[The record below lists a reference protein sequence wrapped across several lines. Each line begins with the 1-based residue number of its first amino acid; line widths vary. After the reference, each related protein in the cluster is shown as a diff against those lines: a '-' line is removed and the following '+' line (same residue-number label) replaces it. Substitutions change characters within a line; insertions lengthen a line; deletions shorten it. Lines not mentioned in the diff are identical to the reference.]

1 MQSNVETLGPLE
13 RRLNVT
19 VPQEKIETEV
29 ESRLKRI
36 ARTAKIRGFRSGK
49 VPLKIVLQQYGPQ
62 VRQEVMGD
70 VLQKSFGEAVLEQ
83 KLRVA
88 GYPRFEAKEVTEN
101 ALQFEFSA
109 TFEVYPDVILGDLK
123 STDIEQPVMQVSPA
137 DVDKA
142 IKIMRKQR
150 TQYNAVERPVLAG
163 DRVNIDYHGVI
174 DGVEFDGSSANK
186 FLLNLGEGQFLK
198 DFEEQMIGMSTEQSK
213 TFEVT
218 FPVNYHGKEIA
229 GKTATFEVKLNGVEE
244 PKLPELNADFARSLG
259 IAEGDVE
266 KMHGEVQANLEREV
280 SKRIKTRIKENVMKA
295 LLDTTTIETPKVL
308 VAVELDR
315 LMQSTRNDLKE
326 RGMKVKDV
334 PLPPDLFQEQA
345 QRRVNLGLI
354 MVELVKTYDLH
365 AKPEQVRALVE
376 NFAQSYENPG
386 EVVKLHYSSK
396 ERLNEAESA
405 VLEDNVVAW
414 VLEKANVVEKV
425 VTFDELMGES

>member
-1 MQSNVETLGPLE
+1 MQSNLETLGPLE

-19 VPQEKIETEV
+19 VPQERIENEV
-29 ESRLKRI
+29 ESRLKRL
-36 ARTAKIRGFRSGK
+36 ARTAKIHGFRSGK
-49 VPLKIVLQQYGPQ
+49 VPLKIVSQQYGPQ

-70 VLQKSFGEAVLEQ
+70 VLQKSFGEAVREQ

-123 STDIEQPVMQVSPA
+123 SISIEKPVMQVSPA
-137 DVDKA
+137 DVDQA

-150 TQYNAVERPVLAG
+150 TQYDVVERPVLAG
-163 DRVNIDYHGVI
+163 DRINIDYHGVI
-174 DGVEFDGSSANK
+174 HEVEFDGSSANN
-186 FLLNLGEGQFLK
+186 FLLVLGEGQFLK
-198 DFEEQMIGMSTEQSK
+198 DFEESMIGMSTEQSK

-218 FPVNYHGKEIA
+218 FPVDYHGKEVA

-244 PKLPELNADFARSLG
+244 SRLPELNEEFARSLG
-259 IAEGDVE
+259 IADGDIE

-280 SKRIKTRIKENVMKA
+280 SKRIKTRVKEKIMHA
-295 LLDTTTIETPKVL
+295 LLDAIAIETPRAL
-308 VAVELDR
+308 VALELDR
-315 LMQSTRNDLKE
+315 LMQSARNDLKE

-334 PLPPDLFQEQA
+334 SLPPDLFQEQA

-354 MVELVKTYDLH
+354 LAELVKTYDLH

-376 NFAQSYENPG
+376 DFAQSYENPG
-386 EVVKLHYSSK
+386 EMVKWHYSSK

-414 VLEKANVVEKV
+414 VLEKAKVVEKV
-425 VTFDELMGES
+425 VTFDELMGKS

>member
-49 VPLKIVLQQYGPQ
+49 VPLKIVSQQYGPQ

-123 STDIEQPVMQVSPA
+123 STSIEQPVMQVSST

-150 TQYNAVERPVLAG
+150 TQYKVVERPVLAG
-163 DRVNIDYHGVI
+163 DRINIDYHGVI

-198 DFEEQMIGMSTEQSK
+198 DFEEQMIGMSTEQNK

-229 GKTATFEVKLNGVEE
+229 GKTATFEVKLTGVEE
-244 PKLPELNADFARSLG
+244 PRLPELNADFARSLG
-259 IAEGDVE
+259 IAEGDTE
-266 KMHGEVQANLEREV
+266 KMHGEVRANLEREV
-280 SKRIKTRIKENVMKA
+280 SKRIRTRIKEEVMQA
-295 LLDTTTIETPKVL
+295 LLDTTTIETPKAL
-308 VAVELDR
+308 VALELDR

-334 PLPPDLFQEQA
+334 PLPPDMFQEQA

-354 MVELVKTYDLH
+354 MAELVKTYDLH

-376 NFAQSYENPG
+376 DFAQSYENPG
-386 EVVKLHYSSK
+386 EVVKWHYSSK
-396 ERLNEAESA
+396 ERINEAESA

-414 VLEKANVVEKV
+414 VLEKVKVVEKM
-425 VTFDELMGES
+425 VTFDELMGKS

>member
-123 STDIEQPVMQVSPA
+123 LTGIEQPVMQVSPA

-163 DRVNIDYHGVI
+163 DRINIDYHGVI

-280 SKRIKTRIKENVMKA
+280 SKRIKTRIKENVMQA

-308 VAVELDR
+308 VALELDR

-354 MVELVKTYDLH
+354 MAELVKTYDLH

-396 ERLNEAESA
+396 ERLNEAESV

-414 VLEKANVVEKV
+414 VLEKANVAEKV

>member
-19 VPQEKIETEV
+19 VSQEKIETEV

-150 TQYNAVERPVLAG
+150 TQYNVVERSVLAG
-163 DRVNIDYHGVI
+163 DRINIDYHGVI

-259 IAEGDVE
+259 IAEGGVE

-280 SKRIKTRIKENVMKA
+280 SKRIKTRIKENVMQA

-308 VAVELDR
+308 VALELDR

-354 MVELVKTYDLH
+354 MAKLVKTYDLH

>member
-123 STDIEQPVMQVSPA
+123 STDIEQPVMQVSSA

-150 TQYNAVERPVLAG
+150 TQYNVVERPVLAG

-259 IAEGDVE
+259 IAEGGVE

-308 VAVELDR
+308 VALELDR
-315 LMQSTRNDLKE
+315 LMQSTRDDLKE

-354 MVELVKTYDLH
+354 MAELVKTYDLH

>member
-19 VPQEKIETEV
+19 VSQEKIETEV

-109 TFEVYPDVILGDLK
+109 TFEVYPDVIPGDLK

-150 TQYNAVERPVLAG
+150 TQYNVVERPVLAG
-163 DRVNIDYHGVI
+163 DRINIDYHGVI

-213 TFEVT
+213 MFEVI

-259 IAEGDVE
+259 IAEGGVE

-280 SKRIKTRIKENVMKA
+280 SKRIKTRIKENVMQA

-308 VAVELDR
+308 VALELDR

-354 MVELVKTYDLH
+354 MAELVKTYDLH